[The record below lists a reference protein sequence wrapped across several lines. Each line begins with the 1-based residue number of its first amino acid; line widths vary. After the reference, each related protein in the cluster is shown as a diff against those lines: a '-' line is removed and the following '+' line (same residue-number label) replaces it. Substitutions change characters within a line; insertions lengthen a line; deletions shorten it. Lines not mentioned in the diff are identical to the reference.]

1 MEKKNKIPNEVLAEQ
16 YYSGDRSAL
25 DKLIDNNNEYLIK
38 VAHSF
43 ERYLGRF
50 ITSYDDEDAYGVPH
64 CQDLFQAAQ
73 IGLAKAI
80 MNGSYDSSK
89 GMVLTYATPFIEGEI
104 KRYIA
109 ENSTGYTMKKTR
121 FYKIMDSDDRSETAP
136 FYRIPIVDE
145 SENDEYESPVLS
157 EETLAGNSIPADKA
171 AYNRIMQEWISDLCR
186 ELPLLERKVLIY
198 SYGLFDRPQLTRREL
213 SYGLGKTEKTISA
226 MLRRAEIKVIAKGA
240 SSGMVEFRR
249 LWRKVDR
256 ECRRRYSRAELEQVI
271 ARRSEQI
278 PKIDVKARL
287 RVLAEFV
294 EFAEMVEMILKA
306 KKREE

>member
-1 MEKKNKIPNEVLAEQ
+1 MEKKNKIPNEVLAER

-25 DKLIDNNNEYLIK
+25 DKLIDNNSEYLIK

-50 ITSYDDEDAYGVPH
+50 ITSYDDEDVYGVPH

-198 SYGLFDRPQLTRREL
+198 SYGLFDKPQLTRREL
-213 SYGLGKTEKTISA
+213 AYWLGKTDKTISA

>member
-16 YYSGDRSAL
+16 YYSGDRTAL
-25 DKLIDNNNEYLIK
+25 DKLIDNNSEYLIK

-109 ENSTGYTMKKTR
+109 ENSTGFTMKKTR
-121 FYKIMDSDDRSETAP
+121 FYKIMDSDDSSETAP
-136 FYRIPIVDE
+136 FYRIPIVYE

-186 ELPLLERKVLIY
+186 GLPLLERKVLIY
-198 SYGLFDRPQLTRREL
+198 SYGLFDKPQLTRAEIA
-213 SYGLGKTEKTISA
+213 YWLGKTEKTISA
-226 MLRRAEIKVIAKGA
+226 MLCRAEIKVIAKGA

-256 ECRRRYSRAELEQVI
+256 ECRRGYSRAELEQVI
-271 ARRSEQI
+271 ARRLEQI
-278 PKIDVKARL
+278 PKIDIKARL
-287 RVLAEFV
+287 GVLAEFV
-294 EFAEMVEMILKA
+294 KYAEMINSFIHYM
-306 KKREE
+306 

>member
-1 MEKKNKIPNEVLAEQ
+1 MEKKNKIPNEVLAER
-16 YYSGDRSAL
+16 YYIGDRSAL
-25 DKLIDNNNEYLIK
+25 DKLIKNNSEYLIK

-50 ITSYDDEDAYGVPH
+50 ITSYDDEDVYGVPH

-80 MNGSYDSSK
+80 MNGSYDRSK

-121 FYKIMDSDDRSETAP
+121 FYKTMDSADRREVVP
-136 FYRIPIVDE
+136 FYRISIAAE
-145 SENDEYESPVLS
+145 SGDDEYGYPVLP
-157 EETLAGNSIPADKA
+157 EDELAGNSIPPDKA
-171 AYNRIMQEWISDLCR
+171 AYGRIMQKWIADLCAQ
-186 ELPLLERKVLIY
+186 LPLLERKVLIY

-213 SYGLGKTEKTISA
+213 AYLFGKTEKTISA

-240 SSGMVEFRR
+240 TCGMIEFRR
-249 LWRKVDR
+249 DWR
-256 ECRRRYSRAELEQVI
+256 
-271 ARRSEQI
+271 
-278 PKIDVKARL
+278 
-287 RVLAEFV
+287 RVH
-294 EFAEMVEMILKA
+294 
-306 KKREE
+306 RGG

>member
-1 MEKKNKIPNEVLAEQ
+1 MINYKNFSNEQLAEM
-16 YYSGDRSAL
+16 YHSGDRKAL
-25 DKLIDNNNEYLIK
+25 DALIENNTRFLKHISER
-38 VAHSF
+38 F
-43 ERYLGRF
+43 EREMNSF
-50 ITSYDDEDAYGVPH
+50 IQYYDVKENNGTLH

-121 FYKIMDSDDRSETAP
+121 FYKIVDSDDRSETAP

-145 SENDEYESPVLS
+145 SNDDEYSSPVFPEDS
-157 EETLAGNSIPADKA
+157 LAGNSLAADKA
-171 AYNRIMQEWISDLCR
+171 AYKRIMRKWIADLCG
-186 ELPLLERKVLIY
+186 ELPLLERMVLIY
-198 SYGLFDRPQLTRREL
+198 SHGLFDRPQLTRREL
-213 SYGLGKTEKTISA
+213 AYWLGKTEKTISA
-226 MLRRAEIKVIAKGA
+226 MLRRAESKVISKGA
-240 SSGMVEFRR
+240 ASGMIEFRR

-271 ARRSEQI
+271 ARRLEQI

-294 EFAEMVEMILKA
+294 EFAEMIDNLIHYV
-306 KKREE
+306 